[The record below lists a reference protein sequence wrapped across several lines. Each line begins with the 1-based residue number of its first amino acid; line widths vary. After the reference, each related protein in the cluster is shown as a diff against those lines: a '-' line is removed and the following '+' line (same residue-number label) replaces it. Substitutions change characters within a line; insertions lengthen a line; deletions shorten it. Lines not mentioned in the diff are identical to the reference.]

1 MNLIL
6 ALVWLT
12 VAISLFLYPLLN
24 PVGGHMELGNTGIS
38 FAWVAVFFFCF
49 NMLRWWSVRLG
60 KKARQEM
67 KKVPERRRKKEYNS
81 EFDFEDKN

>member
-6 ALVWLT
+6 ALFWLI

-24 PVGGHMELGNTGIS
+24 PAGGQMELGNTGIS

-49 NMLRWWSVRLG
+49 NILRWWSVRLG
-60 KKARQEM
+60 KKAREEI
-67 KKVPERRRKKEYNS
+67 KKVPERRREEYNP
-81 EFDFEDKN
+81 EFNFEDKG